1 MDVVIFVV
9 AGLLAGAVIGFV
21 VAGRRRVP
29 AAEPMWEAAAP
40 DEAPPAPPAP
50 AKEESTT
57 AAAAEEPGDDLRPE
71 LERLGAALA
80 AGRQRI
86 DELETELRRFRRWVS
101 DQMHERSEALATAWK
116 TKRLS
121 ERVDELPAEIEPE
134 VVAAV
139 RDAAGPLAR
148 WIEEFGLGT
157 PEIQFQLGLLDVVE
171 GRLGR
176 AATRFQEAA
185 HGGVR
190 PEGWLALGDV
200 SWNLG
205 RARKAARAY
214 EQCREAKRM
223 PTRVFERLAEVLIGE
238 HRYREG
244 LDVLA
249 AALGRTTASE
259 HAFLLA
265 ARAQLELGDLEA
277 AVKACETG
285 LGLHA
290 ESARLRAAMILP
302 LTRLG
307 EAERADGCARKALE
321 LAPRLPEVPVAL
333 GAAKLEKGDLKGAR
347 ASMKEALEFD
357 AGFAPAHFHLGV
369 IANRQSSYKA
379 ALEHFRAATRARPDY
394 AEAYLH
400 MKDSYEGLRD
410 FDNAIAMLNKAVQL
424 NPEYA

>member
-21 VAGRRRVP
+21 VAGRRRTP
-29 AAEPMWEAAAP
+29 EAEPTWEAAAP
-40 DEAPPAPPAP
+40 DEVPAPLPVPAQDD
-50 AKEESTT
+50 S
-57 AAAAEEPGDDLRPE
+57 AAAAADEAGDDLSGE
-71 LERLGAALA
+71 IDRLAAELA

-101 DQMHERSEALATAWK
+101 DQMQERSEALAAAWK
-116 TKRLS
+116 VKRLS
-121 ERVDELPAEIEPE
+121 ERVDELPREIEPE

-157 PEIQFQLGLLDVVE
+157 PEIQFQLGLLDAVD
-171 GRLGR
+171 GRLER

-190 PEGWLALGDV
+190 PEGWLALGDTN
-200 SWNLG
+200 WILG
-205 RARKAARAY
+205 RFKKAARAY

-223 PTRVFERLAEVLIGE
+223 PTRLFERLAEVLISE
-238 HRYREG
+238 HRNREG

-265 ARAQLELGDLEA
+265 ARAHLELGDLEA
-277 AVKACETG
+277 TVKVCEDG
-285 LGLHA
+285 LALHGD
-290 ESARLRAAMILP
+290 SARLRAAMILP

-307 EAERADGCARKALE
+307 QTERAEGCARKALE
-321 LAPRLPEVPVAL
+321 LVPDLPEVPVAL
-333 GAAKLEKGDLKGAR
+333 GVAKLEKGDIKGAR
-347 ASMKEALEFD
+347 ASLREALDRDSEF
-357 AGFAPAHFHLGV
+357 AEAHFHLGV
-369 IANRQSSYKA
+369 IANRQANYKS
-379 ALEHFRAATRARPDY
+379 ALEHFRAATRTRPDY